1 VRESRFTLIVGLA
14 LGVTSACAPPA
25 PAAEV
30 PPALVHVA
38 EVHKARCG
46 NCHVRVE
53 PGTRSRDALEV
64 AFPKHR
70 ARVHLSDDEWS
81 QMIEYLSMPPLRGD
95 KAG

>member
-1 VRESRFTLIVGLA
+1 MEALRFTLVVGLA
-14 LGVTSACAPPA
+14 LVATTACAPRA
-25 PAAEV
+25 PAADV

-46 NCHVRVE
+46 NCHVPVE

-70 ARVHLSDDEWS
+70 ARVHLTDEEWT